1 MDKVPYGQGSS
12 GLGSSGINFLRDKI
26 PGFVKDNTLQT
37 PIRIL
42 YGLGYVKEKFPF
54 E

>member
-1 MDKVPYGQGSS
+1 MDKV
-12 GLGSSGINFLRDKI
+12 

-37 PIRIL
+37 AIHIL